1 MIISMTGYGKAEGY
15 FKNRKY
21 IVEIKSL
28 NSKFIEIFL
37 KAPKFLLEKE
47 LDFREI
53 IREKISRGKIYINI
67 TLEDEIENLYLQEIN
82 SGILKSYLKF
92 LNSIK
97 KAIRSDENITIDH
110 ILKLHESI
118 LKDELI
124 KINKKEFDFVKSLIS
139 KAIKDLVL
147 MKEKEG
153 QFLKNDIQKRIK
165 IIAKELEKI
174 SFYSKG
180 RIQKEKEK
188 INQNIRNILNDQ
200 RLINENRIELEV
212 ALLAEKLDITEEI
225 IRFKSHIKYF
235 LDYVNSKEYSGR
247 RLNFLLQEMNREINT
262 ISSKS
267 MNATISQIAI
277 VIKEELEKIREQIQ
291 NIE

>member
-47 LDFREI
+47 LDIREI

-67 TLEDEIENLYLQEIN
+67 TLEDEIDNLYLQEIN
-82 SGILKSYLKF
+82 SKILKSYLKF

-97 KAIRSDENITIDH
+97 KSIRSEEKITIDH

-124 KINKKEFDFVKSLIS
+124 KINKKEFDFVKSLIG